1 MSLIEMSEELYVPNR
16 DGWRAWLKENHDVKK
31 EVWLIYYKKHAGKP
45 SISYDD
51 SVEEALCF
59 GWVDSIIRRLD
70 DEKFARKFTPRRG
83 KSRWSE
89 ANRKRV
95 EKMIREGKMTET
107 GLIRIKE
114 ARARGEWLNSNASA
128 RNRNELVIPSCLR
141 DALATNKRALD
152 NFNKLAVSY
161 RRNFVLWIDSAKM
174 EKTRKK
180 RVAEAMK
187 LLEQNQK
194 LGMK

>member
-1 MSLIEMSEELYVPNR
+1 VSLFIDLTGNFAKR
-16 DGWRAWLKENHDVKK
+16 DDWRAWLKENHDVKK
-31 EVWLIYYKKHAGKP
+31 EVWLVYYKKHTGKP
-45 SISYDD
+45 SISYDG

-59 GWVDSIIRRLD
+59 GWVDSIVRRLD

-83 KSRWSE
+83 ESRWSE

-95 EKMIREGKMTET
+95 GKMIREGKMTET

-114 ARARGEWLNSNASA
+114 ARASGEWLNSNVSA
-128 RNRNELVIPSCLR
+128 RHRNGLVIPSYLQ

-152 NFNKLAVSY
+152 NFNNLAESY